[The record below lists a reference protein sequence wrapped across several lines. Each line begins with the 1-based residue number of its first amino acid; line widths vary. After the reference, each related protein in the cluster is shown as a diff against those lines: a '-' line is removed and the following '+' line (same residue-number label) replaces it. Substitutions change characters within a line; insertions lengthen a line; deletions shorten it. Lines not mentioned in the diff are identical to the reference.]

1 MFTFKILMFLPAPRS
16 VRPSVRRRSL
26 PPNFRPNSE
35 RTNGRPSSYKRENR
49 EWEKKSEEEEEERER
64 ERERGERAFFRSH
77 FAEAFFSSRRSL
89 APAAARQR
97 QENSI
102 RGTRT
107 RGDRGR
113 LRPPLRGAIYSPKG
127 QKTNFPSTS
136 SGINYVKVK
145 LSCLTLQGG
154 SN

>member
-1 MFTFKILMFLPAPRS
+1 MFTFQILMFLPAPRS

-35 RTNGRPSSYKRENR
+35 RTNGRPNRENR
-49 EWEKKSEEEEEERER
+49 EWEKKSEEEEERER